1 MHTIAFTGPTKLS
14 REQEEYVR
22 REVGW
27 VAANSDPVRYVS
39 GAAFGVDTVAILA
52 AWEAAHRKAEFY
64 LTVPDRWHN
73 ESLVSFGRE
82 QGWTIE
88 YVPGGYMP
96 RNDRTVE
103 LADELHAF
111 PETPVPVLRSGTWA
125 TIRRAERKGIPVHFL
140 PLTHA

>member
-1 MHTIAFTGPTKLS
+1 MHTIAFTGPTELS
-14 REQEEYVR
+14 RLEEKYVR
-22 REVGW
+22 SQ
-27 VAANSDPVRYVS
+27 VAGLRADRFVS
-39 GAAFGVDTVAILA
+39 GAATGVDTVAIMA
-52 AWEAAHRKAEFY
+52 AWEYLNRSEFY

-73 ESLVSFGRE
+73 GGLVNYARME
-82 QGWTIE
+82 GWTIE

-125 TIRRAERKGIPVHFL
+125 TIRRAERKGIPVIFH
-140 PLTHA
+140 PLTHAA